1 MTRTNAAAGIPY
13 GALYG
18 TLAVQTLCT
27 MAAYSMS
34 VAAPEVAAELGIPGS
49 TVGYYISMVYGFGM
63 ISAIASP
70 GFIHRFGPIR
80 INQYCLLT
88 AMASLL
94 VAALGGTVALI
105 AFSALVIGT
114 GYGATAP
121 ASSYILA
128 RRTPPQV
135 ANLVFAIRQTGVPL
149 GGVMAGIFVPPIL
162 LAAGW
167 RTALLVELLP
177 MALLLVLLQFLRREY
192 DSDRDPGRPLFPGGP
207 LRPLRLI
214 LEVPELR
221 RLSVVSFV
229 YSGAQLCF
237 GAFMVVYLTEQ
248 AGFPL
253 VAAGLGLAVYQVA
266 AVSSR
271 IVFGWIADRWV
282 SPRVLLGVQGVVMA
296 AAAVVTGF
304 FGEHWPL
311 WSVLAVCAV
320 AGATASGFTGLAYAE
335 YARIGGPARAAEV
348 TSVGA
353 FSMFLG
359 VMVMPSLFS
368 LVIGVTG
375 SYAAAFDA
383 VAVVAVLCGAA
394 LLLPRSAAAPP
405 PATPPRP
412 PQS

>member
-1 MTRTNAAAGIPY
+1 MSAPPAAAGGIPHA
-13 GALYG
+13 ALYG

-27 MAAYSMS
+27 MAAYSIS
-34 VAAPEVAAELGIPGS
+34 VAAPEIAAELGIPGS

-94 VAALGGTVALI
+94 VAAFGGTVALI
-105 AFSALVIGT
+105 AFSAFVIGT

-135 ANLVFAIRQTGVPL
+135 VNLVFAIRQTGVPL
-149 GGVMAGIFVPPIL
+149 GGVLAGVAVPPLL
-162 LAAGW
+162 LAFGW
-167 RTALLVELLP
+167 QGALLIELLP
-177 MALLLVLLQFLRREY
+177 MALLLVLLQLLRREY
-192 DSDRDPGRPLFPGGP
+192 DRDREPGRALFPGGP

-214 LEVPELR
+214 VDVPALR
-221 RLSVVSFV
+221 LLSVVSFV
-229 YSGAQLCF
+229 YSGTQLCF
-237 GAFMVVYLTEQ
+237 GAFMVVYLTERV
-248 AGFPL
+248 GFPL

-266 AVSSR
+266 AFAAR
-271 IVFGWIADRWV
+271 IVLGWVADRWV
-282 SPRVLLGVQGVVMA
+282 APRILLGAQGVIMAVMA
-296 AAAVVTGF
+296 VVAGL
-304 FGEHWPL
+304 FGAGWPL
-311 WSVLAVCAV
+311 WAILGVCAV

-335 YARIGGPARAAEV
+335 YARIGGAARAAEV

-353 FSMFLG
+353 FMMFLG

-368 LVIGVTG
+368 LIVGVTG

-383 VAVVAVLCGAA
+383 VAVVALLSGIA
-394 LLLPRSAAAPP
+394 LLLSRPRAASP
-405 PATPPRP
+405 PAPGT
-412 PQS
+412 

>member
-1 MTRTNAAAGIPY
+1 MTAETGAKPAAFPH

-27 MAAYSMS
+27 MAAYSIS

-105 AFSALVIGT
+105 AFSAFVIGT

-128 RRTPPQV
+128 RRTPPKV
-135 ANLVFAIRQTGVPL
+135 VNLVFAIRQTGVPL
-149 GGVMAGIFVPPIL
+149 GGVLAGIVVPPIL

-167 RTALLVELLP
+167 RNAFLAELLP
-177 MALLLVLLQFLRREY
+177 MAMLLILLQWLRREY
-192 DSDRDPGRPLFPGGP
+192 DSDRDPTRALFPGGP
-207 LRPLRLI
+207 LRPLRLVAEI
-214 LEVPELR
+214 PELR
-221 RLSVVSFV
+221 LLSVVSFV

-237 GAFMVVYLTEQ
+237 GAFMVVYLTDR

-253 VAAGLGLAVYQVA
+253 VAAGLALAVYQVA
-266 AVSSR
+266 AVTAR
-271 IVFGWIADRWV
+271 IVLGWVADRWM
-282 SPRVLLGVQGVVMA
+282 SPRVLLGGQGVIMA
-296 AAAVVTGF
+296 ATAVVTGF
-304 FGEHWPL
+304 FSAEWPL
-311 WSVLAVCAV
+311 AGVLGVCAV

-335 YARIGGPARAAEV
+335 YARIGGAARAAEV
-348 TSVGA
+348 TSVGT

-368 LVIGVTG
+368 VVVGATG

-383 VAVVAVLCGAA
+383 VAVAGLLCGTA
-394 LLLPRSAAAPP
+394 LLLSRPRA
-405 PATPPRP
+405 ATPQRPR
-412 PQS
+412 

>member
-1 MTRTNAAAGIPY
+1 MTEAVSQAARIPH

-34 VAAPEVAAELGIPGS
+34 VAAPEVAAELNIPGS
-49 TVGYYISMVYGFGM
+49 TVGFYISMVYGFGM

-105 AFSALVIGT
+105 AFSAFVIGT

-128 RRTPPQV
+128 RRTPPGV
-135 ANLVFAIRQTGVPL
+135 VNLVFAIRQTGVPL
-149 GGVMAGIFVPPIL
+149 GGVMAGIVVPPLL
-162 LAAGW
+162 LAIGW
-167 RTALLVELLP
+167 RGALLAELIP
-177 MALLLVLLQFLRREY
+177 MALLLVLLHFLRREY
-192 DSDRDPGRPLFPGGP
+192 DSDRDPNRPLFPGGP

-214 LEVPELR
+214 VEVPELR
-221 RLSVVSFV
+221 LLSAMSFV

-237 GAFMVVYLTEQ
+237 GAFMVVYLTER

-253 VAAGLGLAVYQVA
+253 VSAGLGLAVYQVA
-266 AVSSR
+266 AVASR
-271 IVFGWIADRWV
+271 VVLGWVADRWI

-304 FGEHWPL
+304 FGPDWPL
-311 WSVLAVCAV
+311 LAILAVCAV
-320 AGATASGFTGLAYAE
+320 AGSTASGFTGLAYAE
-335 YARIGGPARAAEV
+335 YARIGGAARAAEV

-368 LVIGVTG
+368 VIVGATG

-394 LLLPRSAAAPP
+394 LLMSRPAVSPSQQSA
-405 PATPPRP
+405 
-412 PQS
+412 S

>member
-1 MTRTNAAAGIPY
+1 MPAAASAQPAGIPH

-105 AFSALVIGT
+105 AFSAFVIGT

-128 RRTPPQV
+128 RRTPPSV
-135 ANLVFAIRQTGVPL
+135 VNLVFAIRQTGVPL
-149 GGVMAGIFVPPIL
+149 GGVLAGIVMPPLLLAVGWRNAMLAELVPMTIL
-162 LAAGW
+162 LI
-167 RTALLVELLP
+167 
-177 MALLLVLLQFLRREY
+177 MLQWLRGAY

-214 LEVPELR
+214 VEVAELR
-221 RLSVVSFV
+221 LLSAVSFV

-237 GAFMVVYLTEQ
+237 GAFMVVYLTER

-253 VAAGLGLAVYQVA
+253 VSAGLGLAVYQVA
-266 AVSSR
+266 AVTSR
-271 IVFGWIADRWV
+271 IVLGWVADHWI
-282 SPRVLLGVQGVVMA
+282 SPRVLLGAQGVVMA
-296 AAAVVTGF
+296 GAAVVAGF
-304 FGEHWPL
+304 FGPDWPL
-311 WSVLAVCAV
+311 PAVLAVCAV

-335 YARIGGPARAAEV
+335 YARIGGPSRAAEV

-368 LVIGVTG
+368 VVIGATG

-383 VAVVAVLCGAA
+383 VAVLAVVCGVA
-394 LLLPRSAAAPP
+394 LLLSRPAAAP
-405 PATPPRP
+405 AVPPR
-412 PQS
+412 